1 MLARADGN
9 NSSYANENSL
19 HTGPEYS
26 VAERLPSVCT
36 DGDPASRGS
45 SASGRA
51 FDDSERARMNR
62 QAREEARMNG
72 KMTEPPKWSNLRD
85 MIDDDDKLDALII
98 QVRCTTRASFLAEIS
113 VSSPRK
119 KIIFII

>member
-1 MLARADGN
+1 
-9 NSSYANENSL
+9 
-19 HTGPEYS
+19 
-26 VAERLPSVCT
+26 
-36 DGDPASRGS
+36 
-45 SASGRA
+45 
-51 FDDSERARMNR
+51 MNR